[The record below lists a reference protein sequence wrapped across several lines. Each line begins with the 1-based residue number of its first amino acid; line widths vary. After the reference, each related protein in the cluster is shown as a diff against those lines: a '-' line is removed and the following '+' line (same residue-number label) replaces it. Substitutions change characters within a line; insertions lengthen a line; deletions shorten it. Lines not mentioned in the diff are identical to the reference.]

1 MFQIQDSD
9 REIIARL
16 RNCVVTLTDHGVMLF
31 NTSLQYAY
39 DASLKHSVSNPARQ
53 VWFMHVWLDLTLTHK
68 QGKKTCIDLT
78 LSLMDIFLYLCFQ
91 VKELL
96 KPEIQE
102 EIADTVRQRLIQ
114 EL

>member
-39 DASLKHSVSNPARQ
+39 DASLKHSVSNLSGLVYASLCRLRP
-53 VWFMHVWLDLTLTHK
+53 TLPYTK
-68 QGKKTCIDLT
+68 
-78 LSLMDIFLYLCFQ
+78 SDICVF
-91 VKELL
+91 
-96 KPEIQE
+96 
-102 EIADTVRQRLIQ
+102 R
-114 EL
+114 

>member
-1 MFQIQDSD
+1 
-9 REIIARL
+9 
-16 RNCVVTLTDHGVMLF
+16 VVTLTDHGVMLF

-39 DASLKHSVSNPARQ
+39 DASLKHSV
-53 VWFMHVWLDLTLTHK
+53 
-68 QGKKTCIDLT
+68 
-78 LSLMDIFLYLCFQ
+78 
-91 VKELL
+91 KELL

>member
-39 DASLKHSVSNPARQ
+39 DASLKHSVSNPARR
-53 VWFMHVWLDLTLTHK
+53 VWFMHLALDLTLT
-68 QGKKTCIDLT
+68 GKHGKTPALT
-78 LSLMDIFLYLCFQ
+78 LH
-91 VKELL
+91 
-96 KPEIQE
+96 
-102 EIADTVRQRLIQ
+102 
-114 EL
+114 